1 MGHYFFG
8 PYSLDAQ
15 QRILLLGGSPVSL
28 PLKAYETLLAL
39 VQSAGRV
46 VLKRDLLDRVWPDS
60 FVEENSLSQNISLL
74 RRTLTEPPGAAYIET
89 VPKRG
94 FRFVREVVY
103 VPPKAPALAPLAERI
118 ETRYARSGDVN
129 IAYQVY
135 GGGPVDLV
143 FVMGWVSHLEYFW
156 KEPHFARFLTRLA
169 RFSRVIL
176 FDKRGTGLSDRVANQ
191 ALPTLEQRMEDVHAV
206 MDATGSRRAVLL
218 GVSEGGPMCALFAA
232 TYPERTAGLIMIGTY
247 AKRIRSDDYPWGP
260 TSEEHRTW
268 LLQMADEWG
277 GPVGLDV
284 RAPSLAADE
293 PFRDWWAT
301 YLRMGASP
309 AAAVALTRM
318 NSQIDVRHV
327 LPLIRV
333 PSLILHRT
341 GDRCLAVDEGRYV
354 ARLIPEAR
362 FVELPGDDH
371 LPFVGEQDE
380 LLREIEAFTTGLS
393 DSGEFETVLGTVVLV
408 QAGSEHAGWARD
420 QLQGV
425 TSWVQGPIAGATFQG
440 PARAIRAAQRV
451 LVSARALSLPARV
464 VVHTGECLYRADG
477 KVAGA
482 ALNVAAALLDTTRI
496 GDLQVTRTVHDL
508 VAGAGFRFTSRPAL
522 ALPDAS
528 GGLHVFGL
536 LP

>member
-1 MGHYFFG
+1 LGHYFFG

-46 VLKRDLLDRVWPDS
+46 VLKQDLLDRVWPDS

-74 RRTLTEPPGAAYIET
+74 RRTLTEPAGAVYIET

-94 FRFVREVVY
+94 FRFVSEVVY
-103 VPPKAPALAPLAERI
+103 VPPKAPALAPIAERV
-118 ETRYARSGDVN
+118 ETRYARSGEVN
-129 IAYQVY
+129 IAYQVF
-135 GGGPVDLV
+135 GSGPVDLV
-143 FVMGWVSHLEYFW
+143 FVMGWVSHLEFFW
-156 KEPHFARFLTRLA
+156 KEPHFARFLARLS

-206 MDATGSRRAVLL
+206 MDATGSRRAVLF

-232 TYPERTAGLIMIGTY
+232 TYPERTAGLIMVGTY
-247 AKRIRSDDYPWGP
+247 AKRIRGDDYPWGP
-260 TSEEHRTW
+260 TADEHRAW
-268 LLQMADEWG
+268 LQQMADEWG

-284 RAPSLAADE
+284 RAPSLASDDQ
-293 PFRDWWAT
+293 FRDWWAT

-333 PSLILHRT
+333 PALILHRS
-341 GDRCLAVDEGRYV
+341 GDRCLSVEEGRYV
-354 ARLIPEAR
+354 ARLIPGAR
-362 FVELPGDDH
+362 FVELHGDDH
-371 LPFVGEQDE
+371 LPFVGEQEE
-380 LLREIEAFTTGLS
+380 LLRAIESFAASLHEA
-393 DSGEFETVLGTVVLV
+393 GEFETVLGTVVLIG
-408 QAGSEHAGWARD
+408 AGEEHTAWARE
-420 QLQGV
+420 QLQAV
-425 TSWVQGPIAGATFQG
+425 TSWCSGAVAGATFQG

-451 LVSARALSLPARV
+451 LDAARATGIPLRA
-464 VVHTGECLYRADG
+464 VVHTGECLYRTDG
-477 KVAGA
+477 TVSGA
-482 ALNVAAALLDTTRI
+482 AVTVAHSLLAATAD

-508 VAGAGFRFTSRPAL
+508 VAGAGFRFASRPAL
-522 ALPDAS
+522 ALPRD
-528 GGLHVFGL
+528 GGE
-536 LP
+536 LPVYTITS